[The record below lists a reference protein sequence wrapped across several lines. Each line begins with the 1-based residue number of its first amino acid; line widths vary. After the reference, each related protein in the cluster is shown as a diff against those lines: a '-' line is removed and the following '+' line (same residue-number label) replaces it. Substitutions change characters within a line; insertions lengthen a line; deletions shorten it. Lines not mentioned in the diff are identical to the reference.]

1 MSFVVCPLYFLI
13 SSKDLFLHVLRE
25 NKEATVIVQP
35 VDLATRLKEVRKE
48 RQQQLLQERLRFQ
61 EMGPFRSVERLFQ

>member
-1 MSFVVCPLYFLI
+1 M
-13 SSKDLFLHVLRE
+13 HVLRE
-25 NKEATVIVQP
+25 NKEATVILQP

-48 RQQQLLQERLRFQ
+48 RQQQLFQERLRFQ